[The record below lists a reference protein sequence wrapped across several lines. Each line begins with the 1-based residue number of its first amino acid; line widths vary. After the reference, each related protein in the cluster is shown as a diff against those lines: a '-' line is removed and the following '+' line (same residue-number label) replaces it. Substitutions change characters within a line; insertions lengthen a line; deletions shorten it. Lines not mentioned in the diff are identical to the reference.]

1 MSSHELLQLKETII
15 YHLLFSR
22 RAQLKLGSTADFIVS
37 LSNPK
42 RLRYLLGDH

>member
-1 MSSHELLQLKETII
+1 MSSHELLQLKETIL

-22 RAQLKLGSTADFIVS
+22 RAQLKLRFTAGFVVS
-37 LSNPK
+37 LLNPK

>member
-1 MSSHELLQLKETII
+1 MSSHELLQLKEAII

-22 RAQLKLGSTADFIVS
+22 WAQLKLGSTADFIVP

-42 RLRYLLGDH
+42 RLRNLPGDH